1 MPATHAHMHA
11 HMDGSNRGIERLM
24 RRLVFGAVMAA
35 TMSTAAPAA
44 DVENGKAIWNKCRAC
59 HQVGENAKNLVGPIL
74 NGLIGRKAGTVE
86 GYNYS
91 EANKTSGIVWDE
103 ATFREY
109 IKNPKA
115 KIPNTK
121 MVFAGLT
128 DEQDIDDLLAYLKQF
143 GPDGKIK

>member
-1 MPATHAHMHA
+1 MH
-11 HMDGSNRGIERLM
+11 RLA
-24 RRLVFGAVMAA
+24 LVAVTVAA
-35 TMSTAAPAA
+35 MSTTISTVAPAA
-44 DVENGKAIWNKCRAC
+44 DLQNGKAVWNKCRAC
-59 HQVGENAKNLVGPIL
+59 HQVGETAKNLVGPIL

-91 EANKTSGIVWDE
+91 EANRNSGIVWDE
-103 ATFREY
+103 AIFREY

-115 KIPNTK
+115 KMPKTK

-143 GPDGKIK
+143 GPDGKIAK